1 MMSIFKHS
9 LPPDRIDRGQRLLTV
24 CASLF
29 LAAFVGGNLSWAQ
42 TEDNP
47 APIEVESE
55 NGELDVP
62 TGAYVLTGNVRINRG
77 TLSVFA
83 DEARSFTGESGKTE
97 RMELYGSP
105 TRWND
110 TLEDGSQVDGQ
121 SDEILYDFITNL
133 ITMRGSAEIRN
144 VQGQFSGN
152 RLVYDLNTQNLVGD
166 GGVRIL
172 IEPAT
177 AQSATQQIIGEAG
190 SDQTDSDPP
199 AAAQDDDPE
208 VPNDEPSSESDS
220 VEEGG

>member
-9 LPPDRIDRGQRLLTV
+9 PPKQRTDQLRRLIKLSGLFLIAALL
-24 CASLF
+24 CASLAWGQAEQ
-29 LAAFVGGNLSWAQ
+29 AAL
-42 TEDNP
+42 
-47 APIEVESE
+47 PIEIVGE

-83 DEARSFTGESGKTE
+83 DQARSFTGESGEIE
-97 RMELYGSP
+97 RVELYGAP

-121 SDEILYDFITNL
+121 SDEILYDFTTNL
-133 ITMRGSAEIRN
+133 ITMRGNAEIRN

-152 RLVYDLNTQNLVGD
+152 QLVYDLDTQNLVGD
-166 GGVRIL
+166 GGVRLL

-177 AQSATQQIIGEAG
+177 AQSATQQIIGNTETDQ
-190 SDQTDSDPP
+190 SDPDPP
-199 AAAQDDDPE
+199 AADQGADPE
-208 VPNDEPSSESDS
+208 DSIDEISSESDP
-220 VEEGG
+220 VEGDG